1 MEHLSLETLARLV
14 DDVPDREEAE
24 HLTRCRR
31 CRDELEALRSQTVSL
46 SHLPDLRPPREGW
59 ARLEAHLKDEG
70 LIRAENHH
78 SRSPVPWLQAAAA
91 AVLLLVGTGVG
102 LGIGS
107 LGDPDGWQE
116 GIAAGGTVEGFPL
129 GVLAALDDGAS
140 APDLSLQEAE
150 ALVRLT
156 EEWYRTA
163 LVRYRETLRS
173 GEGPGHTPDSN
184 PMTRVAALEALLA
197 ASRVAVREAP
207 TDPFLNGL
215 LVNMRAERDAT
226 LRGIQASAPGENWF

>member
-14 DDVPDREEAE
+14 DDVPDRGEAE
-24 HLTRCRR
+24 HLARCRR
-31 CRDELEALRSQTVSL
+31 CRDELEALRNQTVGL

-59 ARLEAHLKDEG
+59 SRLEGRLKAEG
-70 LIRAENHH
+70 LIRGGSHG

-91 AVLLLVGTGVG
+91 AVLLLVGTGMG
-102 LGIGS
+102 LGIAHMG
-107 LGDPDGWQE
+107 GPDRSRD
-116 GIAAGGTVEGFPL
+116 GIVAGGTLEGFPL
-129 GVLAALDDGAS
+129 GALAVLDQGTPE
-140 APDLSLQEAE
+140 PDLTLEEAE

-163 LVRYRETLRS
+163 LVRYRERLQTE
-173 GEGPGHTPDSN
+173 EGPGRGTESN

-215 LVNMRAERDAT
+215 LVNMRAERDAA